1 MFRSTSRTSSTK
13 SSAPARMARSRT
25 SDQPTPSPGPSPQR
39 GTSMSQRRRRR
50 TSPQSSPRL
59 SLTSNEAAPVAQP
72 DPQDVEIRY
81 AMTDDDVIA
90 IHRFLLMVARPA
102 MRCEPDIEQ
111 SLLEIIRVTKYE
123 AALMAVLDGNMV
135 GTMGIMKASWW
146 YNPRVSFM
154 TDRWH
159 FVLPQFWHGPVDK
172 ALKGEAIEISRLA
185 GFEFVD
191 QGKTREAK
199 DGSLLMMPRIYP
211 VPNLQRSA

>member
-1 MFRSTSRTSSTK
+1 
-13 SSAPARMARSRT
+13 
-25 SDQPTPSPGPSPQR
+25 
-39 GTSMSQRRRRR
+39 
-50 TSPQSSPRL
+50 
-59 SLTSNEAAPVAQP
+59 
-72 DPQDVEIRY
+72 
-81 AMTDDDVIA
+81 MTDDDVIA